1 MTGQRVAPGESLG
14 PGPLVLHTAG
24 VGLVVPGT
32 SGLLMLWALGDGAI
46 PGAEHRR
53 VPEPGPV
60 SPLGVGAEKPV
71 SGGGH
76 LGPRRFYRFTV
87 FSFTLMMACWKG
99 LQNQSCYSQGRVE
112 GTCKGPGSRGA
123 EFRLESSQ
131 EPARNTALP
140 RGVEWSTWGSGSHL
154 GRCGSWAGGSGADPG
169 HPGQATRIAGLLK

>member
-99 LQNQSCYSQGRVE
+99 LQNSSRAVTPKEELRARAKAQAHVGQS
-112 GTCKGPGSRGA
+112 
-123 EFRLESSQ
+123 LDWN
-131 EPARNTALP
+131 PARSLP
-140 RGVEWSTWGSGSHL
+140 GTQ
-154 GRCGSWAGGSGADPG
+154 RC
-169 HPGQATRIAGLLK
+169 LEV